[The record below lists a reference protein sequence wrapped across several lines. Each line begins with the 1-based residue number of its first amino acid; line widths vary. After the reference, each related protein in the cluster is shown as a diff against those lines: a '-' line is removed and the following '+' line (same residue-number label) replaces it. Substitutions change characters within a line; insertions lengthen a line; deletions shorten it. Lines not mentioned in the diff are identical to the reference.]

1 MKDKIAVIGLGYV
14 GLPLALEFSKK
25 FQVLGYDINP
35 KRINQ
40 LNSYI
45 DKTNQVDSNNLEDAL
60 EANLALSYKEES
72 LKNYNIYIST
82 VPTPVTPSKEPDLS
96 HLILASKTIGKYL
109 NKGDFVIYESTV
121 FPGCTEEECV
131 PVLEKSS
138 GLKFNIDF
146 FCGYSPERINPGDK
160 VNTLTNIRKV
170 TSGSTPDVANYIDS
184 IYKKIIKAGTY
195 KVSSIKV
202 AEASKVI
209 ENAQRDLNI
218 SFINELAIIFDR
230 IGIDTNEVI
239 EAAGSKWNFLKFKP
253 GLVGGHCISVDPY
266 FLIHK
271 AKRLGYSPEVISA
284 GRNVNDNMG
293 NFIASKIVSLMKSKS
308 IKIKDSRAI
317 ILGITY
323 KENCNDV
330 RNSKIPDIF
339 HALKSY
345 GIKVDIYDP
354 LADIKDV
361 KEEYGITLKVSPKK
375 YEAIVLAVAHN
386 LFLEKGLND
395 FKSPKASVIYDVK
408 SALKT
413 EETDGRL

>member
-96 HLILASKTIGKYL
+96 YLILASKTIGKYL

-131 PVLEKSS
+131 PVLENSS

-160 VNTLTNIRKV
+160 VNTLTKIKKV

-218 SFINELAIIFDR
+218 SFINELAIIFDL

-266 FLIHK
+266 FLIDK

-293 NFIASKIVSLMKSKS
+293 DFVAYKVVSLMKNRS
-308 IKIKDSRAI
+308 IKIKGSRAI

-354 LADIKDV
+354 LADINDV
-361 KEEYGITLKVSPKK
+361 KKEYGITLKVSPKK
-375 YEAIVLAVAHN
+375 YEAIILAVPHN

>member
-109 NKGDFVIYESTV
+109 DKGDFVIYESTV

-184 IYKKIIKAGTY
+184 I
-195 KVSSIKV
+195 
-202 AEASKVI
+202 
-209 ENAQRDLNI
+209 
-218 SFINELAIIFDR
+218 
-230 IGIDTNEVI
+230 
-239 EAAGSKWNFLKFKP
+239 
-253 GLVGGHCISVDPY
+253 
-266 FLIHK
+266 
-271 AKRLGYSPEVISA
+271 
-284 GRNVNDNMG
+284 
-293 NFIASKIVSLMKSKS
+293 
-308 IKIKDSRAI
+308 
-317 ILGITY
+317 
-323 KENCNDV
+323 
-330 RNSKIPDIF
+330 
-339 HALKSY
+339 
-345 GIKVDIYDP
+345 
-354 LADIKDV
+354 
-361 KEEYGITLKVSPKK
+361 
-375 YEAIVLAVAHN
+375 
-386 LFLEKGLND
+386 
-395 FKSPKASVIYDVK
+395 
-408 SALKT
+408 
-413 EETDGRL
+413 

>member
-14 GLPLALEFSKK
+14 GLPLAIEFSKK

-82 VPTPVTPSKEPDLS
+82 VPTPVTPSKDPDLS

>member
-45 DKTNQVDSNNLEDAL
+45 DKTNQVDSNNLQDAL
-60 EANLALSYKEES
+60 EANLSLSYKEES
-72 LKNYNIYIST
+72 LKNCNIYIST